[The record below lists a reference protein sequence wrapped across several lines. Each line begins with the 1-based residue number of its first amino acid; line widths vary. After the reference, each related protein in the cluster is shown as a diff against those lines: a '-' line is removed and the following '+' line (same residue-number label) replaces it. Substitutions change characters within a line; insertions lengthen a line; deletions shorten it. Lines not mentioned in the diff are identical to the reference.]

1 MELLQ
6 YLHVWWSKGKKLGY
20 IDWIKKLKIIYQ
32 LLKGIARFQSGLTR
46 YQKRIL
52 QPKRLVET
60 FFSRMADEL
69 SSRSLYL
76 AVVEVTSLIILNVLS
91 LTGNTLV
98 CISVY
103 KNTRLRTTTNLYI
116 IALAVSDLLSAVFV
130 MPFGTGVLLTSK
142 WIFGGVFCQFHAFF
156 SLFVIYVSPV
166 TMGLTAVNRYV
177 RMCKSDRQYKKLF
190 SAHKS
195 RALLGIVWLFVACYT
210 VVPRLAGLQ
219 AYEFVQGYAQCSIA
233 HLSESGKL
241 IHYGIVLTLFFLTP
255 LMATIVSYIKVARMI
270 KQHNADALYAIQ
282 RSERHTYITPHEI
295 KVSKS
300 LFAVVFAFM
309 ICWIPF
315 WVIVVLRRFRLVA
328 SMPRNVELLCMFLLY
343 FSNTINPF
351 IYAGMN
357 PVFKREFRKIIFCNR
372 YRGSKVGFLSA
383 GGEVKTEEV
392 ETLSTIL
399 AKNRVR
405 RQNKHLSKSESGHR
419 PEVSQ
424 IYQTVEGE
432 MSYILSQQNNT
443 STAQDILGGKELH
456 QMVEENPVSPSQQE
470 SKCETTHQV

>member
-1 MELLQ
+1 
-6 YLHVWWSKGKKLGY
+6 
-20 IDWIKKLKIIYQ
+20 
-32 LLKGIARFQSGLTR
+32 
-46 YQKRIL
+46 
-52 QPKRLVET
+52 
-60 FFSRMADEL
+60 MADEL

-190 SAHKS
+190 SAHNS
-195 RALLGIVWLFVACYT
+195 RALLGTVWLFVACYT

-443 STAQDILGGKELH
+443 STAQDILDGKELY

>member
-91 LTGNTLV
+91 LTGNTFV

-177 RMCKSDRQYKKLF
+177 RM
-190 SAHKS
+190 
-195 RALLGIVWLFVACYT
+195 
-210 VVPRLAGLQ
+210 
-219 AYEFVQGYAQCSIA
+219 
-233 HLSESGKL
+233 
-241 IHYGIVLTLFFLTP
+241 
-255 LMATIVSYIKVARMI
+255 TI
-270 KQHNADALYAIQ
+270 
-282 RSERHTYITPHEI
+282 
-295 KVSKS
+295 
-300 LFAVVFAFM
+300 
-309 ICWIPF
+309 
-315 WVIVVLRRFRLVA
+315 
-328 SMPRNVELLCMFLLY
+328 
-343 FSNTINPF
+343 
-351 IYAGMN
+351 
-357 PVFKREFRKIIFCNR
+357 
-372 YRGSKVGFLSA
+372 
-383 GGEVKTEEV
+383 
-392 ETLSTIL
+392 
-399 AKNRVR
+399 
-405 RQNKHLSKSESGHR
+405 
-419 PEVSQ
+419 
-424 IYQTVEGE
+424 
-432 MSYILSQQNNT
+432 
-443 STAQDILGGKELH
+443 
-456 QMVEENPVSPSQQE
+456 
-470 SKCETTHQV
+470 